1 MSEHGCL
8 SSAPCLLCSGFHS
21 CRSQAGQAAGLPEFE
36 NEAACRSF
44 LWLPDFF
51 NPERLARRVPPHFHI
66 SSSSPWRRQRQIG
79 AVTRSHPTPLPRH
92 HGRGARRCQV
102 LPAPR
107 RDPLGV
113 YQASVRSFLCASMRA
128 PQPATALPLI
138 FGGAPERVVGNEIMV
153 ATMEAWFGACFGVD
167 VCGLIGLWV
176 VMFWFIFV
184 HISLWHISRC
194 HRINVGGWMPSQV
207 RSTPIPASDRTTYIY
222 LHPNTFKFRSSHHSL
237 NTPPHYC
244 TIILTARSTHGAVP
258 TASC

>member
-8 SSAPCLLCSGFHS
+8 SSAPCLLCSGF
-21 CRSQAGQAAGLPEFE
+21 RSSRSLAARLCWAAEFE
-36 NEAACRSF
+36 NEAVCRSF

-66 SSSSPWRRQRQIG
+66 SSSSPWRRPRQIG

-128 PQPATALPLI
+128 PQPATLPLI
-138 FGGAPERVVGNEIMV
+138 FGGTPERVVGMRLWLLLWRLGLAHALGLTCV
-153 ATMEAWFGACFGVD
+153 ALL
-167 VCGLIGLWV
+167 VCGWTCL
-176 VMFWFIFV
+176 
-184 HISLWHISRC
+184 C
-194 HRINVGGWMPSQV
+194 
-207 RSTPIPASDRTTYIY
+207 
-222 LHPNTFKFRSSHHSL
+222 
-237 NTPPHYC
+237 
-244 TIILTARSTHGAVP
+244 
-258 TASC
+258 

>member
-1 MSEHGCL
+1 MPLFCPLPSLLWLPFL
-8 SSAPCLLCSGFHS
+8 SLS
-21 CRSQAGQAAGLPEFE
+21 RSQAAEFE
-36 NEAACRSF
+36 NEAVCRSF
-44 LWLPDFF
+44 LWLSDLF
-51 NPERLARRVPPHFHI
+51 NGAACSPCAAACIIFI
-66 SSSSPWRRQRQIG
+66 FSSSSPWRRQRQIG

>member
-8 SSAPCLLCSGFHS
+8 SSAPCLLCSGFRPS
-21 CRSQAGQAAGLPEFE
+21 RAVSQPQFE
-36 NEAACRSF
+36 NEAVCRSF

-66 SSSSPWRRQRQIG
+66 SSSSPWRRPRQIG

-92 HGRGARRCQV
+92 QGRGARRCQV

-113 YQASVRSFLCASMRA
+113 YQASVRSFFMC
-128 PQPATALPLI
+128 QHEGPATRHTASQ
-138 FGGAPERVVGNEIMV
+138 FWRGARAVVRNEIMV

-176 VMFWFIFV
+176 DLPLLIFV
-184 HISLWHISRC
+184 HISLWHISRALL
-194 HRINVGGWMPSQV
+194 HRCMSADGCQVKYGPHPSPHQTAPHI
-207 RSTPIPASDRTTYIY
+207 SIQKTYSNPKA
-222 LHPNTFKFRSSHHSL
+222 H
-237 NTPPHYC
+237 
-244 TIILTARSTHGAVP
+244 TIL
-258 TASC
+258 